1 MKENPMF
8 LVGKTQIE
16 LIVSDI
22 TEIQADAIVNAA
34 NSTLLGGAG
43 VDGAIHSKG
52 GPKILEECK
61 KIRETVWPNGLPTG
75 KAAITSAGNLRAK
88 YVIHTVGPVWQS
100 GLYQEKELLRE
111 SYQICFEIALTLNV
125 KSVAFP
131 AISTGA
137 YGYPKQQAT
146 RIALQTVKTFLNKKD
161 GLEKVIFALYSKKDF
176 EVYLK
181 TATELFG

>member
-16 LIVSDI
+16 LALSDI
-22 TEIQADAIVNAA
+22 TDIQADAIVNAA

-52 GPKILEECK
+52 GSKILEECK
-61 KIRETVWPNGLPTG
+61 KIRKTVWPNGLPTG
-75 KAAITSAGNLRAK
+75 KAVITSAGNLRAK
-88 YVIHTVGPVWQS
+88 YVIHTVGPVWQD
-100 GLYQEKELLRE
+100 GLHNEKELLRE
-111 SYQICFEIALTLNV
+111 TYQSCLELALTVNI
-125 KSVAFP
+125 KSLAFP

-137 YGYPKQQAT
+137 YGYPKQPAT

-161 GLEKVIFALYSKKDF
+161 GLEKVIFALYSKQDF
-176 EVYLK
+176 ELYLK
-181 TATELFG
+181 TASELFG